1 MGSHDPSEF
10 CNELFRCSVAGTD
23 PSDVSAAPPQLLCRP
38 PLVAGTHFPKVD
50 TIPSKASPWNGR
62 ASAST
67 SLCRTVRPSALARRL
82 RGSSETGPSPVDVT
96 VSHRRAAAR
105 VALSLPAATSRS
117 VLRARKS
124 RVSQGFSP
132 TICGVVSTTAQLPDA
147 HRSLC
152 LAIRVGQHGMV
163 TVSAMASPGH
173 GNDTAGMVRSREEHG
188 FGCRELCWAR
198 PVCPR
203 LPHVPLAVIP

>member
-10 CNELFRCSVAGTD
+10 CNELFRCLVAGAD
-23 PSDVSAAPPQLLCRP
+23 QSDVSAAPPQLSCRP
-38 PLVAGTHFPKVD
+38 PLVAGAHFPKVD
-50 TIPSKASPWNGR
+50 TIPSKASSWNGR

-67 SLCRTVRPSALARRL
+67 SLCRTVRPSVLVRRL
-82 RGSSETGPSPVDVT
+82 RGSSETGPSSVDVT

-152 LAIRVGQHGMV
+152 LAFRVRQYGAVME
-163 TVSAMASPGH
+163 SAMASLGH
-173 GNDTAGMVRSREEHG
+173 GKHAAGHDAV
-188 FGCRELCWAR
+188 
-198 PVCPR
+198 PR
-203 LPHVPLAVIP
+203 GTRV